1 MKYLGLLC
9 MAAAA
14 VAGGFLL
21 AGEWEMRVKMLG
33 IFRQMAVYLKARI
46 LYSNET
52 LPEALKEIGS
62 RFSDGNSGMA
72 AEAGLFFLRV
82 EKRMEEEAGKPFAE
96 IWKEEMEKFPDDLPL
111 RKQDLEAL
119 QALGENLGYAD
130 KKTQERT
137 ILFYLEQ
144 ADDSLAFLKKEMES
158 RTKLYRSLGIA
169 AVGILVSILCQVLKH
184 SGREDQAF
192 LTSLAGLIL
201 VLFWIVPYIYDL
213 FETIKNL
220 FSL

>member
-33 IFRQMAVYLKARI
+33 IFRQMAVYLK
-46 LYSNET
+46 
-52 LPEALKEIGS
+52 
-62 RFSDGNSGMA
+62 MA

-82 EKRMEEEAGKPFAE
+82 EKRMEEEAGKAFAE

-119 QALGENLGYAD
+119 QVLGENLGYAD

-158 RTKLYRSLGIA
+158 RTKLYRSLGMA
-169 AVGILVSILCQVLKH
+169 
-184 SGREDQAF
+184 
-192 LTSLAGLIL
+192 AGLFIL
-201 VLFWIVPYIYDL
+201 VLFA
-213 FETIKNL
+213 
-220 FSL
+220 

>member
-1 MKYLGLLC
+1 MKYVGLLC

-21 AGEWEMRVKMLG
+21 AGEWEMRIKMLG

-52 LPEALKEIGS
+52 LPEALKEIGG
-62 RFSDGNSGMA
+62 RFADENSGMA
-72 AEAGLFFLRV
+72 A
-82 EKRMEEEAGKPFAE
+82 EAGKPFAE

-111 RKQDLEAL
+111 RKEDLEAL
-119 QALGENLGYAD
+119 RTLGKNLGYAD

-137 ILFYLEQ
+137 ILFYLER

-158 RTKLYRSLGIA
+158 RTKLYRSLGMA
-169 AVGILVSILCQVLKH
+169 
-184 SGREDQAF
+184 
-192 LTSLAGLIL
+192 AGLFIL
-201 VLFWIVPYIYDL
+201 VLFA
-213 FETIKNL
+213 
-220 FSL
+220 

>member
-62 RFSDGNSGMA
+62 RFSDGNPGMA

-158 RTKLYRSLGIA
+158 RTKLYRSLGMA
-169 AVGILVSILCQVLKH
+169 
-184 SGREDQAF
+184 
-192 LTSLAGLIL
+192 AGLFIL
-201 VLFWIVPYIYDL
+201 VLFA
-213 FETIKNL
+213 
-220 FSL
+220 

>member
-119 QALGENLGYAD
+119 Q
-130 KKTQERT
+130 ERT

-158 RTKLYRSLGIA
+158 RTKLYRSLGMA
-169 AVGILVSILCQVLKH
+169 
-184 SGREDQAF
+184 
-192 LTSLAGLIL
+192 AGLFIL
-201 VLFWIVPYIYDL
+201 VLFA
-213 FETIKNL
+213 
-220 FSL
+220 

>member
-1 MKYLGLLC
+1 MKDIGLLC

-14 VAGGFLL
+14 VAGGFLM
-21 AGEWEMRVKMLG
+21 AGEWEMRVRILG

-52 LPEALKEIGS
+52 LPEALKEVGE
-62 RFSDGNSGMA
+62 RFADENSGMA

-82 EKRMEEEAGKPFAE
+82 EKRMEKEAGKPLAE
-96 IWKEEMEKFPDDLPL
+96 IWEEELENLPGDLPM

-119 QALGENLGYAD
+119 RTLGKNLGYAD

-144 ADDSLAFLKKEMES
+144 ADDSLKFLKREMES
-158 RTKLYRSLGIA
+158 RTKLYRSLGMA
-169 AVGILVSILCQVLKH
+169 
-184 SGREDQAF
+184 
-192 LTSLAGLIL
+192 AGLFIL
-201 VLFWIVPYIYDL
+201 VLFA
-213 FETIKNL
+213 
-220 FSL
+220 

>member
-82 EKRMEEEAGKPFAE
+82 EKRMEEETGKAFAE
-96 IWKEEMEKFPDDLPL
+96 IWKEEMEDLPL

-119 QALGENLGYAD
+119 QVLGENLGYAD

-158 RTKLYRSLGIA
+158 RTKLYRSLGMA
-169 AVGILVSILCQVLKH
+169 
-184 SGREDQAF
+184 
-192 LTSLAGLIL
+192 AGLFIL
-201 VLFWIVPYIYDL
+201 VLFA
-213 FETIKNL
+213 
-220 FSL
+220 

>member
-1 MKYLGLLC
+1 MKYVGLLC

-14 VAGGFLL
+14 VAGGFLM

-52 LPEALKEIGS
+52 LPEALKEIGG
-62 RFSDGNSGMA
+62 RFADENSGMA
-72 AEAGLFFLRV
+72 AEAGRFFLRV

-111 RKQDLEAL
+111 RKEDLEAL
-119 QALGENLGYAD
+119 RTLGKNLGYAD

-137 ILFYLEQ
+137 ILFYLER

-158 RTKLYRSLGIA
+158 RTKLYRSLGMA
-169 AVGILVSILCQVLKH
+169 
-184 SGREDQAF
+184 
-192 LTSLAGLIL
+192 AGLFIL
-201 VLFWIVPYIYDL
+201 VLFA
-213 FETIKNL
+213 
-220 FSL
+220 

>member
-82 EKRMEEEAGKPFAE
+82 EKRMEEEAGKAFAE

-137 ILFYLEQ
+137 ILFYLE
-144 ADDSLAFLKKEMES
+144 
-158 RTKLYRSLGIA
+158 G
-169 AVGILVSILCQVLKH
+169 G
-184 SGREDQAF
+184 
-192 LTSLAGLIL
+192 
-201 VLFWIVPYIYDL
+201 
-213 FETIKNL
+213 
-220 FSL
+220 

>member
-72 AEAGLFFLRV
+72 ADARNNIERF
-82 EKRMEEEAGKPFAE
+82 
-96 IWKEEMEKFPDDLPL
+96 EEMEKFPDDLPL

-158 RTKLYRSLGIA
+158 RTKLYRSLGMA
-169 AVGILVSILCQVLKH
+169 
-184 SGREDQAF
+184 
-192 LTSLAGLIL
+192 AGLFIL
-201 VLFWIVPYIYDL
+201 VLFA
-213 FETIKNL
+213 
-220 FSL
+220 

>member
-82 EKRMEEEAGKPFAE
+82 EKRMEEEAGSRLPRYGRKR
-96 IWKEEMEKFPDDLPL
+96 WKNF
-111 RKQDLEAL
+111 
-119 QALGENLGYAD
+119 
-130 KKTQERT
+130 RT
-137 ILFYLEQ
+137 T
-144 ADDSLAFLKKEMES
+144 FL
-158 RTKLYRSLGIA
+158 
-169 AVGILVSILCQVLKH
+169 
-184 SGREDQAF
+184 
-192 LTSLAGLIL
+192 
-201 VLFWIVPYIYDL
+201 
-213 FETIKNL
+213 
-220 FSL
+220 

>member
-33 IFRQMAVYLKARI
+33 IFRQMA
-46 LYSNET
+46 

-82 EKRMEEEAGKPFAE
+82 EKRMEEEAGKAFAE

-119 QALGENLGYAD
+119 QVLGENLGYAD

-144 ADDSLAFLKKEMES
+144 AEALPVS
-158 RTKLYRSLGIA
+158 RNGGRTFYSGT
-169 AVGILVSILCQVLKH
+169 LCVR
-184 SGREDQAF
+184 GR
-192 LTSLAGLIL
+192 LWG
-201 VLFWIVPYIYDL
+201 
-213 FETIKNL
+213 
-220 FSL
+220 

>member
-82 EKRMEEEAGKPFAE
+82 EKRMEEEAFAE
-96 IWKEEMEKFPDDLPL
+96 RGNEEIQVCPVDLPL

-158 RTKLYRSLGIA
+158 RTKLYRSLGMA
-169 AVGILVSILCQVLKH
+169 
-184 SGREDQAF
+184 
-192 LTSLAGLIL
+192 AGLFIL
-201 VLFWIVPYIYDL
+201 VLFA
-213 FETIKNL
+213 
-220 FSL
+220 

>member
-1 MKYLGLLC
+1 MADKIIENNQVSITGKITTGFSFSHQVYGEGFYTMELLVKRLSDSEDRIPV
-9 MAAAA
+9 MVSERL

-158 RTKLYRSLGIA
+158 RTKLYRSLGMA
-169 AVGILVSILCQVLKH
+169 
-184 SGREDQAF
+184 
-192 LTSLAGLIL
+192 AGLFIL
-201 VLFWIVPYIYDL
+201 VLFA
-213 FETIKNL
+213 
-220 FSL
+220 

>member
-1 MKYLGLLC
+1 MKYVGLLC

-21 AGEWEMRVKMLG
+21 AGEWEMRIKMLG

-52 LPEALKEIGS
+52 LPEALKEIGG
-62 RFSDGNSGMA
+62 RFADENSGMA
-72 AEAGLFFLRV
+72 AEAGRFFLRV

-111 RKQDLEAL
+111 RKEDLEAL
-119 QALGENLGYAD
+119 RTLGKNLGYAD

-137 ILFYLEQ
+137 ILFYLER

-158 RTKLYRSLGIA
+158 RTKLYRSLGMA
-169 AVGILVSILCQVLKH
+169 
-184 SGREDQAF
+184 
-192 LTSLAGLIL
+192 AGLFIL
-201 VLFWIVPYIYDL
+201 VLFA
-213 FETIKNL
+213 
-220 FSL
+220 

>member
-82 EKRMEEEAGKPFAE
+82 EKRKAFAE

-158 RTKLYRSLGIA
+158 RTKLYRSLGMA
-169 AVGILVSILCQVLKH
+169 
-184 SGREDQAF
+184 
-192 LTSLAGLIL
+192 AGLFIL
-201 VLFWIVPYIYDL
+201 VLFA
-213 FETIKNL
+213 
-220 FSL
+220 

>member
-72 AEAGLFFLRV
+72 AEAGTLFSTGGKADGGRSWEAV
-82 EKRMEEEAGKPFAE
+82 CRDMEGRDGKIPGRPSF
-96 IWKEEMEKFPDDLPL
+96 
-111 RKQDLEAL
+111 
-119 QALGENLGYAD
+119 
-130 KKTQERT
+130 KKTG
-137 ILFYLEQ
+137 
-144 ADDSLAFLKKEMES
+144 S
-158 RTKLYRSLGIA
+158 
-169 AVGILVSILCQVLKH
+169 
-184 SGREDQAF
+184 
-192 LTSLAGLIL
+192 
-201 VLFWIVPYIYDL
+201 
-213 FETIKNL
+213 
-220 FSL
+220 

>member
-82 EKRMEEEAGKPFAE
+82 EKRMEEEAGKAFAE

-158 RTKLYRSLGIA
+158 RTKLYRSLGM
-169 AVGILVSILCQVLKH
+169 GQ
-184 SGREDQAF
+184 DF
-192 LTSLAGLIL
+192 
-201 VLFWIVPYIYDL
+201 LFWY
-213 FETIKNL
+213 
-220 FSL
+220 SLRKGGDYGGKSDI

>member
-46 LYSNET
+46 LFSFS
-52 LPEALKEIGS
+52 ASGS

-72 AEAGLFFLRV
+72 AEAGFFFLRV
-82 EKRMEEEAGKPFAE
+82 EKRMEEEAGKAFAE

-119 QALGENLGYAD
+119 RALGENLGYAD

-158 RTKLYRSLGIA
+158 RTKLYRSLGMA
-169 AVGILVSILCQVLKH
+169 
-184 SGREDQAF
+184 
-192 LTSLAGLIL
+192 AGLFIL
-201 VLFWIVPYIYDL
+201 VLFA
-213 FETIKNL
+213 
-220 FSL
+220 

>member
-82 EKRMEEEAGKPFAE
+82 EKRMEEEAGKAFAE

-119 QALGENLGYAD
+119 QILGENLGYAD

-158 RTKLYRSLGIA
+158 RTKLYRSLGMA
-169 AVGILVSILCQVLKH
+169 
-184 SGREDQAF
+184 
-192 LTSLAGLIL
+192 AGLFIL
-201 VLFWIVPYIYDL
+201 VLFA
-213 FETIKNL
+213 
-220 FSL
+220 

>member
-52 LPEALKEIGS
+52 LPEA
-62 RFSDGNSGMA
+62 
-72 AEAGLFFLRV
+72 
-82 EKRMEEEAGKPFAE
+82 FAE
-96 IWKEEMEKFPDDLPL
+96 IWKEEMEKFPDDFPL

-158 RTKLYRSLGIA
+158 RTKLYRSLGMA
-169 AVGILVSILCQVLKH
+169 
-184 SGREDQAF
+184 
-192 LTSLAGLIL
+192 AGLFIL
-201 VLFWIVPYIYDL
+201 VLFA
-213 FETIKNL
+213 
-220 FSL
+220 